1 MKSRIFF
8 IVILAVSI
16 FVANTAKAKD
26 EIRDLPPFTKISLK
40 ISGKVYLEQGN
51 TQKVRIVAEDE
62 TLEEIITEVK
72 DRTLSIRFPNTNMF
86 RNWNPGKIEI
96 YITIPG
102 IDALTVSGSG
112 DIFSKAINSRII
124 DLAVSGSGNI
134 DIDNL
139 SSEQVSTAIS
149 GSGNISVS
157 GPGVAGEL
165 KARISGSGN
174 INASEFEAEKVD
186 VQTSGS
192 GNCSVMSNGEIKAR
206 ISGSGN
212 VNYSGNPAIDSSVS
226 GSGKVK
232 KR

>member
-1 MKSRIFF
+1 MKSKIFF
-8 IVILAVSI
+8 LVILIVGF
-16 FVANTAKAKD
+16 FVANPVLAK
-26 EIRDLPPFTKISLK
+26 EETRDLPAFTKISLR
-40 ISGKVYLEQGN
+40 ISGKVYVEQGA
-51 TQKVRIVAEDE
+51 TQSVRIVAEDE

-72 DRTLSIRFPNTNMF
+72 DRTLNIKFPNTNMF

-112 DIFSKAINSRII
+112 DIVSKEIKSRIL

-134 DIDNL
+134 DIDKL
-139 SSEQVSTAIS
+139 ISEQVSAAIS
-149 GSGNISVS
+149 GSGNISLS
-157 GPGVAGEL
+157 GSGVAKEL

-174 INASEFEAEKVD
+174 INASEFEAENVD

-192 GNCSVMSNGEIKAR
+192 GNCSVISNGEIKAR

>member
-1 MKSRIFF
+1 MKSKIFF
-8 IVILAVSI
+8 LVILIVGF
-16 FVANTAKAKD
+16 FVANPVLAK
-26 EIRDLPPFTKISLK
+26 EETRDLPAFTKISLR
-40 ISGKVYLEQGN
+40 ISGKVYLEQGS
-51 TQKVRIVAEDE
+51 TQSVRIVAEDE

-72 DRTLSIRFPNTNMF
+72 DRTLSIKFPNTNMF

-96 YITIPG
+96 FITVPG

-112 DIFSKAINSRII
+112 DIISKEIKSRIL

-134 DIDNL
+134 DIEKL
-139 SSEQVSTAIS
+139 TSEQVSAAIS
-149 GSGNISVS
+149 GSGNISIIGS
-157 GPGVAGEL
+157 GVAKEL

-174 INASEFEAEKVD
+174 IDASEFEAENVD

-192 GNCSVMSNGEIKAR
+192 GNCSVISNGEIKAR